1 MITLII
7 LQIICTSVVL
17 YHIYKIKNNLDAQ
30 FKDLR
35 YNQNLNNIDSNSTKQ
50 SLDEIIYN
58 INSNE
63 SDKYEMQCYPHKYNV
78 NDLIIIDFKNG
89 KKHDVKRLKDER
101 LFNGAV
107 CMIKYHIPRLKKSD
121 SINYIVSTVGEYS
134 SNIYH
139 YIVPENIIMKL
150 SDSNL

>member
-7 LQIICTSVVL
+7 IQIICTSVIL
-17 YHIYKIKNNLDAQ
+17 YHIYKIKHNLDAQ

-35 YNQNLNNIDSNSTKQ
+35 YNQNLNIIDSDS
-50 SLDEIIYN
+50 N
-58 INSNE
+58 INE
-63 SDKYEMQCYPHKYNV
+63 DDKNDIQCYPHKYNV

-89 KKHDVKRLKDER
+89 KKDVVKRLKDEL

-134 SNIYH
+134 SNIQ
-139 YIVPENIIMKL
+139 YIVPENIIVKL
-150 SDSNL
+150 ADSNL

>member
-7 LQIICTSVVL
+7 LQIICTSVIL
-17 YHIYKIKNNLDAQ
+17 YHIYKIKHNLDAQ

-35 YNQNLNNIDSNSTKQ
+35 YNQNLNIIDSDS
-50 SLDEIIYN
+50 N
-58 INSNE
+58 INDDYKN
-63 SDKYEMQCYPHKYNV
+63 DIQCYPHKYNV

-89 KKHDVKRLKDER
+89 KKDVVKRLKDEL

-134 SNIYH
+134 SNIH
-139 YIVPENIIMKL
+139 YIVPENIIVKL
-150 SDSNL
+150 ADSNL

>member
-7 LQIICTSVVL
+7 LQIICTSVIL
-17 YHIYKIKNNLDAQ
+17 YHIYKIKHNLDAQ

-35 YNQNLNNIDSNSTKQ
+35 YNQNLNIIDSDS
-50 SLDEIIYN
+50 N
-58 INSNE
+58 INDD
-63 SDKYEMQCYPHKYNV
+63 DKNDIQCYPHKYNV

-89 KKHDVKRLKDER
+89 KKDVVKRLKDEL

-134 SNIYH
+134 SNIH
-139 YIVPENIIMKL
+139 YIVPENIIVKL
-150 SDSNL
+150 ADSNL

>member
-7 LQIICTSVVL
+7 IQIICTSVIL
-17 YHIYKIKNNLDAQ
+17 YHIYKIKHNLDAQ

-35 YNQNLNNIDSNSTKQ
+35 YNQNLNIIDSDS
-50 SLDEIIYN
+50 N
-58 INSNE
+58 INDD
-63 SDKYEMQCYPHKYNV
+63 DKNDIQCYPHKYNV

-89 KKHDVKRLKDER
+89 KKDVVKRLKDER

-121 SINYIVSTVGEYS
+121 SINYIVSTVVEYS
-134 SNIYH
+134 SNI
-139 YIVPENIIMKL
+139 VQ
-150 SDSNL
+150 

>member
-7 LQIICTSVVL
+7 IQIICTSVIL
-17 YHIYKIKNNLDAQ
+17 YHIYKIKHNLDAQ

-35 YNQNLNNIDSNSTKQ
+35 YNQNLNIIDSDS
-50 SLDEIIYN
+50 N
-58 INSNE
+58 INE
-63 SDKYEMQCYPHKYNV
+63 DDKNDIQCYPHKYNV

-89 KKHDVKRLKDER
+89 KKDVVKRLKDER

-121 SINYIVSTVGEYS
+121 RINYIVSTVGEYS

>member
-1 MITLII
+1 MIMITLII
-7 LQIICTSVVL
+7 LQIICVFAIL
-17 YHIYKIKNNLDAQ
+17 HHIYKIKDNIDAQ
-30 FKDLR
+30 LKDLR
-35 YNQNLNNIDSNSTKQ
+35 FNQNLNNIDGDSN
-50 SLDEIIYN
+50 I
-58 INSNE
+58 NE
-63 SDKYEMQCYPHKYNV
+63 SDKYETQCYPHKYNV

-89 KKHDVKRLKDER
+89 EKHDVKRLKDER

-121 SINYIVSTVGEYS
+121 NINYIVSTVGEYS

-150 SDSNL
+150 KNH

>member
-7 LQIICTSVVL
+7 IQIICTSVIL
-17 YHIYKIKNNLDAQ
+17 YHIYKIKHNLDAQ

-35 YNQNLNNIDSNSTKQ
+35 YNQNLNIIDSDS
-50 SLDEIIYN
+50 N
-58 INSNE
+58 INE
-63 SDKYEMQCYPHKYNV
+63 DDKNDIQCYPHKYNV

-89 KKHDVKRLKDER
+89 KKDVVKRLKDEL

-134 SNIYH
+134 SNIH
-139 YIVPENIIMKL
+139 YIVPENIIVKL
-150 SDSNL
+150 ADSNL

>member
-7 LQIICTSVVL
+7 IQIICTSVIL
-17 YHIYKIKNNLDAQ
+17 YHIYKIKHNLDAQ

-35 YNQNLNNIDSNSTKQ
+35 YNQNLNIIDSDS
-50 SLDEIIYN
+50 N
-58 INSNE
+58 INDD
-63 SDKYEMQCYPHKYNV
+63 DKNDIQCYPHKYNV

-89 KKHDVKRLKDER
+89 KKDVVKRLKDER

-121 SINYIVSTVGEYS
+121 RINYIVSTVGKYS
-134 SNIYH
+134 SNIH
-139 YIVPENIIMKL
+139 YIVPENIIVKL
-150 SDSNL
+150 ADSNL

>member
-7 LQIICTSVVL
+7 LQIICTSVIL

-35 YNQNLNNIDSNSTKQ
+35 YNQNLNIIDSDS
-50 SLDEIIYN
+50 N
-58 INSNE
+58 INE
-63 SDKYEMQCYPHKYNV
+63 DDKNDIQCYPHKYNV

-89 KKHDVKRLKDER
+89 KKDVVKRLKDER

-121 SINYIVSTVGEYS
+121 RINYIVSTVGEYS
-134 SNIYH
+134 SNIH
-139 YIVPENIIMKL
+139 YIVPENIIVKL
-150 SDSNL
+150 ADSNL

>member
-7 LQIICTSVVL
+7 IQIICTSVIL
-17 YHIYKIKNNLDAQ
+17 YHIYKIKHNLDAQ

-35 YNQNLNNIDSNSTKQ
+35 YNQNLNIIDSDS
-50 SLDEIIYN
+50 N
-58 INSNE
+58 INE
-63 SDKYEMQCYPHKYNV
+63 DDKNDIQCYPHKYNV

-89 KKHDVKRLKDER
+89 KKDVVKRLKDER

-134 SNIYH
+134 SNIH
-139 YIVPENIIMKL
+139 YIVPENIIVKL
-150 SDSNL
+150 ADSNL

>member
-7 LQIICTSVVL
+7 IQIICTSVIL
-17 YHIYKIKNNLDAQ
+17 YHIYKIKHNLDAQ

-35 YNQNLNNIDSNSTKQ
+35 YNQNLNIIDSDS
-50 SLDEIIYN
+50 N
-58 INSNE
+58 INE
-63 SDKYEMQCYPHKYNV
+63 DDKNDIQCYPHKYNV

-89 KKHDVKRLKDER
+89 KKDVVKRLKDER

-121 SINYIVSTVGEYS
+121 RINYIVSTVGEYS
-134 SNIYH
+134 SNKH
-139 YIVPENIIMKL
+139 YIVPENIIVKL
-150 SDSNL
+150 ADSNL

>member
-7 LQIICTSVVL
+7 LQIICTSVIL

-35 YNQNLNNIDSNSTKQ
+35 YNQNLNNIDSDRTKQ
-50 SLDEIIYN
+50 YLDENIYN

-89 KKHDVKRLKDER
+89 KKDDVKRLKDER

-121 SINYIVSTVGEYS
+121 SINYIVSTIGEYS
-134 SNIYH
+134 SNIH
-139 YIVPENIIMKL
+139 YIVPENIIVKL

>member
-1 MITLII
+1 MITLN
-7 LQIICTSVVL
+7 
-17 YHIYKIKNNLDAQ
+17 YNIKHNLDAQ

-35 YNQNLNNIDSNSTKQ
+35 YNQNLNNIDSDRTKQ
-50 SLDEIIYN
+50 YLDEIIYN
-58 INSNE
+58 INNNE

-89 KKHDVKRLKDER
+89 EKDDVKRLKDER

-121 SINYIVSTVGEYS
+121 SINYIVSLVGEYS
-134 SNIYH
+134 SNIH
-139 YIVPENIIMKL
+139 YIVPENIIVKIG
-150 SDSNL
+150 

>member
-1 MITLII
+1 MIITTII
-7 LQIICTSVVL
+7 LQIICTSVIL

-35 YNQNLNNIDSNSTKQ
+35 YNQNLNNIDSDNIKQ
-50 SLDEIIYN
+50 CLDENIYN

-78 NDLIIIDFKNG
+78 NDLIVINFKNG
-89 KKHDVKRLKDER
+89 KKDDVKRLKDER

-107 CMIKYHIPRLKKSD
+107 CMIKYHTPRLKKSD

-134 SNIYH
+134 SNKY
-139 YIVPENIIMKL
+139 YIVPENIIVKL

>member
-7 LQIICTSVVL
+7 IQIICTSVIL
-17 YHIYKIKNNLDAQ
+17 YHIYKIKHNLDAQ

-35 YNQNLNNIDSNSTKQ
+35 YNQNLNIIDSDS
-50 SLDEIIYN
+50 N
-58 INSNE
+58 INE
-63 SDKYEMQCYPHKYNV
+63 DDKNDIQCYPHKYNV

-89 KKHDVKRLKDER
+89 KKDVVKRLKDER

-107 CMIKYHIPRLKKSD
+107 CMIKYHIPHLKKSD

-134 SNIYH
+134 SKKYY